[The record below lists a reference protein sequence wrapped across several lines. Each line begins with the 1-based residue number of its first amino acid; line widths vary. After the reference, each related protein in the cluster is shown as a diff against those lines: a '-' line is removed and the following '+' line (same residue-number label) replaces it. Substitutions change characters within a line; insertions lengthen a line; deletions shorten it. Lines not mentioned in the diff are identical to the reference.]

1 MDRGAWWATVHGIAE
16 SDTTEQ
22 LHFHFIGLRV
32 SISLVGCWM
41 EFPAT
46 WVSVTWYLYLSNPAR
61 ERAAHQDRCYNV
73 MQYNYRTDILSLLLL
88 ETTSMSFSISQNLL
102 QLMSIESVMPS
113 NHLSFCLPLLL
124 LPSVFPSIRVF
135 SSELALRIRW
145 PKYWSFS
152 FSISP
157 SNEYSGLISFRTDRF
172 ISLQSKG
179 LSRVLSSN
187 TVWKQQFFGTQGSLW
202 SNSHIHTWLL
212 GKL

>member
-1 MDRGAWWATVHGIAE
+1 MTGGLPCYLSGKESTCQAGDIDSIPGLGRSPGEGNGNPLQYPCLGNPMDRGAWWATVHGIAE

-88 ETTSMSFSISQNLL
+88 ETTSMSFSITQNLL

-145 PKYWSFS
+145 PKY
-152 FSISP
+152 
-157 SNEYSGLISFRTDRF
+157 
-172 ISLQSKG
+172 
-179 LSRVLSSN
+179 
-187 TVWKQQFFGTQGSLW
+187 
-202 SNSHIHTWLL
+202 
-212 GKL
+212 